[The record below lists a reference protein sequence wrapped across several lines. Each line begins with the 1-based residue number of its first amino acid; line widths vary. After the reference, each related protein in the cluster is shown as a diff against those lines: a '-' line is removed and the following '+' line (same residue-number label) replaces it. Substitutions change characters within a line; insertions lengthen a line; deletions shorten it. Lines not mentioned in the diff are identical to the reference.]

1 MAPRFRESVECS
13 TLEHWPE
20 LAPYMHRIHIV
31 YASQYKDYA
40 FPLRGYRDLIDE
52 INQAMAQGKDKI
64 IFHNLPETMM
74 PTLILKV
81 QRIVNTYTDL
91 DPNNIFFTTSA
102 PYGQEVY
109 DKMADRNGWHR
120 RIKILCGHNFEAVV
134 HNSIPD
140 IQNEIGNYEVKL
152 KDKKFVCFNKV
163 HRMHRVKLLSEM
175 LTTGLINDGY
185 YSFQGATSDW
195 MDAYINW
202 TPQDPED
209 KEFFKVIED
218 NKDIFPIK
226 LNITPERN
234 NPVDLIP
241 DDLQYHQNSY
251 FSIITETIFYK
262 FKSPLNQVCMLT
274 YDDTLFVSEK
284 TYKAIGFKHPFIV
297 LGWPGT
303 IKLLRDRGFK
313 TFHPWINE
321 SYDEEDDDAT
331 RMQMVFDEIKRLC
344 QLTPDEWIEW
354 QTALKDIVEHNYELL
369 RTRKD
374 FRASEPIDIY
384 FK

>member
-1 MAPRFRESVECS
+1 
-13 TLEHWPE
+13 
-20 LAPYMHRIHIV
+20 MHRIHIV
-31 YASQYKDYA
+31 YASQHKDHAFPSRAYKD
-40 FPLRGYRDLIDE
+40 LIAE
-52 INQAMAQGKDKI
+52 IDQAMAQGKDKI
-64 IFHNLPETMM
+64 IFNNLPETMM
-74 PTLILKV
+74 PMLILKV

-91 DPNNIFFTTSA
+91 DPNNIFFSTSA

-120 RIKILCGHNFEAVV
+120 RIKILCGHNFESVV
-134 HNSIPD
+134 HNFMRGIE
-140 IQNEIGNYEVKL
+140 NEIGNYEVKL

-163 HRMHRVKLLSEM
+163 HRMHRVKLLAEM
-175 LTTGLINDGY
+175 LKTGLISDGY
-185 YSFQGATSDW
+185 YSFQGASPDW
-195 MDAYINW
+195 MNAYINW
-202 TPQDPED
+202 TPSDPAE
-209 KEFFKVIED
+209 KEFFKIVED

-226 LNITPERN
+226 LNITPERD

-331 RMQMVFDEIKRLC
+331 RMQMVFAEIKRLC
-344 QLTPDEWIEW
+344 ELTPEQWIEW

-369 RTRKD
+369 RTRTD
-374 FRASEPIDIY
+374 FRASEPVDNL